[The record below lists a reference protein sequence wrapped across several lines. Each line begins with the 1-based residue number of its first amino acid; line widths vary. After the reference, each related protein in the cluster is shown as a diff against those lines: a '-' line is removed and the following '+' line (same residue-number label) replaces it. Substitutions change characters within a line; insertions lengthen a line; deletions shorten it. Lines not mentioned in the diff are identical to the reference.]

1 MRLSAP
7 LGLAA
12 LLTLTAC
19 VSETDRNSAAAPTPL
34 VAQQPAP
41 VLWYAQ
47 PAVKW
52 EEALPIGSGRLGA
65 MVFGGTADERIQYNE
80 DTLWTGHPH
89 DYVHPGAVDSL
100 PEIRKLTAEGTK
112 DSVKAAEDLIRA
124 KFLSI
129 PLRQRAYQPFGDLN
143 FHFPGHENAT
153 DYRRELDLDKAVARV
168 SYTVDGVRFERQAFA
183 SYPDKAIVVYISA
196 DKPGK
201 VSFTLK
207 STTPHK

>member
-65 MVFGGTADERIQYNE
+65 MVFGGTADERVQFNE
-80 DTLWTGHPH
+80 DTLWTGKPH
-89 DYVHPGAVDSL
+89 DYSHAGAADRL
-100 PEIRKLTAEGTK
+100 PEIRKLVADGKQKE
-112 DSVKAAEDLIRA
+112 AEDLVRQG
-124 KFLSI
+124 FLSV
-129 PLRQRAYQPFGDLN
+129 PLRQRAYQPFGDLLLRSA
-143 FHFPGHENAT
+143 GHEQAT
-153 DYRRELDLDKAVARV
+153 DYRRDLDLDAAVART
-168 SYTVDGVRFERQAFA
+168 SYRVGDVKYERQVFA
-183 SYPDKAIVVYISA
+183 SYPDGVIVVRVTA
-196 DKPGK
+196 DRPGK
-201 VSFTLK
+201 VSFTARLD
-207 STTPHK
+207 TP